1 MKKLLQNKR
10 FRTNLYKWLTMYV
23 CVMAVFTTVVTYSK
37 YISNMGT
44 DEQARVANFEVGI
57 HFESCSDIEEA
68 KANQDGTMLSVCDM
82 GTSRPTSV
90 LPYYFSLDTTKLE
103 ADAVLALTIYANNQ
117 FKIVELQNITTG
129 VKYIDQE
136 KIVTNIPGVTVDP
149 YGFTSDGYTF
159 TTVTQDVVAKQGK
172 ENYVIKIKFLNPPTN
187 VLDEKDIP
195 LDDIYSN
202 NQEVIKLGYSATQKT
217 K

>member
-1 MKKLLQNKR
+1 
-10 FRTNLYKWLTMYV
+10 MYI

-57 HFESCSDIEEA
+57 NFESCSTIDDSQT
-68 KANQDGTMLSVCDM
+68 NLDGTSVSICDM
-82 GTSRPTSV
+82 GSSRPTSV

-103 ADAVLALTIYANNQ
+103 ADAVLSLTVYANDL
-117 FKIVELQNITTG
+117 FKIVELQNLTTG
-129 VKYIDQE
+129 VKYIDNG
-136 KIVTNIPGVTVDP
+136 KILNNIPGVSVAP
-149 YGFTSDGYTF
+149 YGYTSDGYTF

-172 ENYVIKIKFLNPPTN
+172 EKYVIKIQYLNPPTN
-187 VLDEKDIP
+187 VINEDDIP
-195 LDDIYSN
+195 LEDIFSN
-202 NQEVIKLGYSATQKT
+202 TQEVIKIGYSATQKT